1 MLFNESQTELYIF
14 RLRFV
19 GSEYRVVATAVERA
33 TSGVVF
39 DIHFPENSTFDTR
52 ITLPDDSTIDKALK
66 QAAASVLRL
75 HGVTGK
81 TQEDD
86 LYPQYF

>member
-1 MLFNESQTELYIF
+1 MLIYESLTELYIF

-19 GSEYRVVATAVERA
+19 GSEYRVVAMLVERA
-33 TSGVVF
+33 ASGVVF
-39 DIHFPENSTFDTR
+39 DIHFQENSTFDTR
-52 ITLPDDSTIDKALK
+52 VTLLDDSTIDEALK
-66 QAAASVLRL
+66 QAAASVLRR
-75 HGVTGK
+75 HGVTSK